1 VTGTDFERNRE
12 SRIRDV
18 QILTSAAINIKE
30 EKVPRQNIKDDL
42 SKGKNRKMLVVS
54 ASLIIS
60 IQEEYVL
67 IHPSSKTFF

>member
-1 VTGTDFERNRE
+1 
-12 SRIRDV
+12 
-18 QILTSAAINIKE
+18 LTSAAINIKE